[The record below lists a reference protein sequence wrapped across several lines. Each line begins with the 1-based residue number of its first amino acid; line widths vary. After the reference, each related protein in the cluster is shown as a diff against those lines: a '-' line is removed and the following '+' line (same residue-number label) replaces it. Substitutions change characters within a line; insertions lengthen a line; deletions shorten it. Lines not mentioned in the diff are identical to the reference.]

1 MGWRALSLCITV
13 AVPAGAQCIAHLLEF
28 NSEEDFMKK
37 KIVLIICVLL
47 VLAAGAGIGYK
58 FTRMTVKMNP
68 DSDAVVYQKWSIMD
82 I

>member
-1 MGWRALSLCITV
+1 
-13 AVPAGAQCIAHLLEF
+13 
-28 NSEEDFMKK
+28 MKK
-37 KIVLIICVLL
+37 NIILIVGVLL
-47 VLAAGAGIGYK
+47 DLAAGAGIGYK

>member
-13 AVPAGAQCIAHLLEF
+13 AVPAGAQCIIQLMEF

-37 KIVLIICVLL
+37 IVFIVCALL

-68 DSDAVVYQKWSIMD
+68 DSDTVVYQKWIIMD

>member
-1 MGWRALSLCITV
+1 M
-13 AVPAGAQCIAHLLEF
+13 
-28 NSEEDFMKK
+28 K
-37 KIVLIICVLL
+37 KIVFIVCVLL

-68 DSDAVVYQKWSIMD
+68 DSDTVVYQKWIIMD

>member
-1 MGWRALSLCITV
+1 
-13 AVPAGAQCIAHLLEF
+13 
-28 NSEEDFMKK
+28 MKK
-37 KIVLIICVLL
+37 KIVLIVCALL

-68 DSDAVVYQKWSIMD
+68 DSNTNTIVYQKWSIMD

>member
-1 MGWRALSLCITV
+1 
-13 AVPAGAQCIAHLLEF
+13 
-28 NSEEDFMKK
+28 MKK
-37 KIVLIICVLL
+37 KIILIVCVLL

-68 DSDAVVYQKWSIMD
+68 DSDTVVYQKWSIMD